1 MMIRQQFQRKSTG
14 LIFGIAAVAVALG
27 FYTFLSYSQHNV
39 NPDDTTIPTWRM
51 LADGVQQIVTPHH
64 RSGERWLV
72 VDGKATAV
80 RLFVGLG
87 IGVAGAIL
95 VGMLMGCLA
104 TCEAAFTPVLSL
116 LAKVPPTAIL
126 AVFFVMVGTD
136 MKLYIA
142 MIGFGVLPALSM
154 AIYLSIKEVPKEL
167 IYKSYTLGASHFE
180 VAWNIILRHILPN
193 IIDSIRLQ
201 IGPAMV
207 YLIAAEMLCAD
218 VGMGYRIR
226 LQSRLLN
233 MDVVY
238 PYLAALA
245 CFGFGMD
252 YTLRRIQA
260 WICPW
265 FLLKK

>member
-1 MMIRQQFQRKSTG
+1 MMIRQPIQKSTRIV
-14 LIFGIAAVAVALG
+14 LGIGTIALVLV
-27 FYTFLSYSQHNV
+27 FYTFLSYRQHNI
-39 NPDDTTIPTWRM
+39 NPDDSTIPTWHQLSEGIQTM
-51 LADGVQQIVTPHH
+51 VAIHP
-64 RSGERWLV
+64 RSGDRWLV
-72 VDGKATAV
+72 ADGKATAF
-80 RLFVGLG
+80 RLFIGLG
-87 IGVAGAIL
+87 IGVGGAII

-104 TCEAAFTPVLSL
+104 IFEAAFMPVLSL
-116 LAKVPPTAIL
+116 AAKVPPTAIL
-126 AVFFVMVGTD
+126 AVFFVLVGID
-136 MKLYIA
+136 INMFIA
-142 MIGFGVLPALSM
+142 MITFGVLPGLSM
-154 AIYLSIKEVPKEL
+154 AISLSIKQVPDEL

-180 VAWNIILRHILPN
+180 VAWNIIFRHVLPN

-201 IGPAMV
+201 LGPAMV

-233 MDVVY
+233 MEVVY

-245 CFGFGMD
+245 GFGFGLD
-252 YTLRRIQA
+252 YILRRIQA